1 MTMLSD
7 KTQMKQMKKDPP
19 KGLGSNPKG
28 RDVCVPKDHCAKPL
42 SDKSQQKLMK
52 KMGR

>member
-7 KTQMKQMKKDPP
+7 KTQMQQMKKDPP

-28 RDVCVPKDHCAKPL
+28 RDCDSPQEHKGKAL
-42 SDKSQQKLMK
+42 SDKSQQSLMK
-52 KMGR
+52 RK